1 MVVTAGALR
10 NRGRPQPPSNR
21 NERGFAMNS
30 QIKKGILDLCV
41 LALLEKGDSY
51 GYDLAGSLARK
62 VEVADGTVYPIL
74 RKLASEGVVSTY
86 LQESQNGP
94 PRKYYHLTDAGRN
107 KLNSDRDEWIKF
119 CGEVNGILERETG
132 GQADEQ
138 E

>member
-1 MVVTAGALR
+1 MVVTAGRLGIGGALKAR
-10 NRGRPQPPSNR
+10 QIGMKGDLP
-21 NERGFAMNS
+21 MNS

-107 KLNSDRDEWIKF
+107 KLNSERAEWIKF

-132 GQADEQ
+132 GKADE
-138 E
+138 

>member
-1 MVVTAGALR
+1 
-10 NRGRPQPPSNR
+10 
-21 NERGFAMNS
+21 MNS

-51 GYDLAGSLARK
+51 GYDLAGSLAHK

>member
-1 MVVTAGALR
+1 MKGVL
-10 NRGRPQPPSNR
+10 P
-21 NERGFAMNS
+21 MNS

-51 GYDLAGSLARK
+51 GYDLAGNLARK

-94 PRKYYHLTDAGRN
+94 PRKYYHLTEAGRN
-107 KLNSDRDEWIKF
+107 KLNAERDEWIKF
-119 CGEVNGILERETG
+119 CGEVNGILKQETG
-132 GQADEQ
+132 GKADE
-138 E
+138 

>member
-1 MVVTAGALR
+1 LGIGGTPITCQIGMKGVL
-10 NRGRPQPPSNR
+10 P
-21 NERGFAMNS
+21 MNS

-74 RKLASEGVVSTY
+74 RKLASEGIVSTY

-94 PRKYYHLTDAGRN
+94 PRKYYHLTDSGRK
-107 KLNSDRDEWIKF
+107 KLNNEREEWIKF
-119 CGEVNGILERETG
+119 CGEVNEILERETG
-132 GQADEQ
+132 GKADEQ
-138 E
+138 D

>member
-1 MVVTAGALR
+1 
-10 NRGRPQPPSNR
+10 
-21 NERGFAMNS
+21 MNS

-41 LALLEKGDSY
+41 LALLEQGDSY

-107 KLNSDRDEWIKF
+107 KLNGDRDEWIKF

>member
-1 MVVTAGALR
+1 MPHVSQIGMKGEL
-10 NRGRPQPPSNR
+10 P
-21 NERGFAMNS
+21 MNS

-41 LALLEKGDSY
+41 LALLEQGDSY

-94 PRKYYHLTDAGRN
+94 PRKYYHLTDSGRR
-107 KLNSDRDEWIKF
+107 KLNADRGEWLKF
-119 CGEVNGILERETG
+119 CGEVNEILERGETG
-132 GQADEQ
+132 GKADE
-138 E
+138 

>member
-1 MVVTAGALR
+1 
-10 NRGRPQPPSNR
+10 
-21 NERGFAMNS
+21 MNS

-74 RKLASEGVVSTY
+74 RKLASEGIVSTY

-94 PRKYYHLTDAGRN
+94 PRKYYHLTPEGKKRLD
-107 KLNSDRDEWIKF
+107 SDKEEWKGFSRAVDEI
-119 CGEVNGILERETG
+119 IG
-132 GQADEQ
+132 GTI
-138 E
+138 

>member
-1 MVVTAGALR
+1 
-10 NRGRPQPPSNR
+10 
-21 NERGFAMNS
+21 MNS

-94 PRKYYHLTDAGRN
+94 PRKYYALTLDGEEFLRHLDSAWNELTNTVNILHNG
-107 KLNSDRDEWIKF
+107 S
-119 CGEVNGILERETG
+119 EVVIS
-132 GQADEQ
+132 QQ
-138 E
+138 

>member
-10 NRGRPQPPSNR
+10 NRGRLHSPSNR

-94 PRKYYHLTDAGRN
+94 PRKYYHLTDAGLK
-107 KLNSDRDEWIKF
+107 KLNSERDEWIKF

-132 GQADEQ
+132 GKADE
-138 E
+138 

>member
-1 MVVTAGALR
+1 MKGDL
-10 NRGRPQPPSNR
+10 P
-21 NERGFAMNS
+21 MNS
-30 QIKKGILDLCV
+30 QIKKGILDSCV

-107 KLNSDRDEWIKF
+107 KLNGDRDEWIKF